1 MSFPPLP
8 FRLSAERIAGL
19 VQPVVVA
26 LGTAGV
32 VGGMLAALAVVA
44 GRGLQLLGLGLAQ
57 R

>member
-1 MSFPPLP
+1 MSFPPLRFLP
-8 FRLSAERIAGL
+8 SAERIAGL

-32 VGGMLAALAVVA
+32 VGGMLAALVVVA